1 MLLLTVYW
9 KADLALFRRPDLE
22 KDKNK
27 EQIWPGVV
35 RLKLLFFGPK
45 GEVKWVEKNR
55 DGVSLPLSS
64 WLRKLPF
71 SFCHHLYYL
80 DSLVGLSNPSAV
92 RGLLFN
98 AGLTVFSWITTE
110 TSQITTPFPDK
121 IITAAR
127 MLNYKLSLS
136 FLRDSTWAHVK
147 LTTRWYVESRENTM
161 TTSGAF
167 YWSYSGIRKRK
178 VLSVTN
184 ILHSD
189 FWTTWN
195 IFCFTHFL

>member
-1 MLLLTVYW
+1 MGW
-9 KADLALFRRPDLE
+9 KYGDA
-22 KDKNK
+22 
-27 EQIWPGVV
+27 
-35 RLKLLFFGPK
+35 
-45 GEVKWVEKNR
+45 
-55 DGVSLPLSS
+55 VSPPLSS

-71 SFCHHLYYL
+71 AFCHHLYYL
-80 DSLVGLSNPSAV
+80 DSLVGLSNLSAV

-110 TSQITTPFPDK
+110 TFQITTSFPDK

-127 MLNYKLSLS
+127 MLDYELSLS
-136 FLRDSTWAHVK
+136 FLRDSTGAHVK

-161 TTSGAF
+161 TTSAAF

-178 VLSVTN
+178 VLSVKN
-184 ILHSD
+184 ILHRD